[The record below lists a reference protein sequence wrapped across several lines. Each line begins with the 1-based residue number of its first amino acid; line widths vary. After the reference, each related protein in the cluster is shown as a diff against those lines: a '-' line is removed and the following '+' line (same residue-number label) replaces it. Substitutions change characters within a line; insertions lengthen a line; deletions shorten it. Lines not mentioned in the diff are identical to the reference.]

1 VVECILIAFGLR
13 LGGDMVYEMATWNNE
28 KGIV

>member
-1 VVECILIAFGLR
+1 MHLIAFGLR